1 VVPIYTRRY
10 GAGIPVEGQVKKTIL
25 SLMAALAL
33 TACGQ
38 GATGGSEAGGARNQI
53 RIVGSS
59 TVYPFSVAVAERFAQ
74 ANTNFGAPIVEST
87 GTGSGM
93 QLFCGGVGP
102 QHPDVSNA
110 SRRIKATEIELCN
123 RNGVQQII
131 EVPIGIDGLALI
143 ESAGRPTNFSLSERD
158 IYAALAANPFGR
170 PQTARTWRDV
180 NPALPNVPIRVYGP
194 PPTSGTRDSFAE
206 LILDKGCDSDP
217 AMEAL
222 KESDSDRHQQVCR
235 QLREDGAFI
244 EAGENDN
251 LLVQRVAENQG
262 AIGILGYSFLEE
274 NTDRVRGIPVQGVAP
289 TAETIQNFT
298 YPGARRLYI
307 YVKGEHLTAIPG
319 LREFLTAFSQA
330 WNPGGYLTQRGMI
343 ALPDNERQAALQ
355 AVQNPRPVTA
365 ADRQQ
370 R

>member
-1 VVPIYTRRY
+1 M
-10 GAGIPVEGQVKKTIL
+10 EGQVKKTLI
-25 SLMAALAL
+25 SMFAAALAL
-33 TACGQ
+33 AGCGQ
-38 GATGGSEAGGARNQI
+38 GATGGGEGGSRNQI

-59 TVYPFSVAVAERFAQ
+59 TVYPFAVAVAERFHQ
-74 ANTNFGAPIVEST
+74 ANPSFSAPVVEST
-87 GTGSGM
+87 GTGGGM
-93 QLFCGGVGP
+93 NLFCGGVGP
-102 QHPDVSNA
+102 QHPDISNA
-110 SRRIKATEIELCN
+110 SRRIKAGEIEQCN

-131 EVPIGIDGLALI
+131 EVPVGIDGLALI
-143 ESAGRPTNFSLSERD
+143 ESSGRPTGFQLTARD

-206 LILDKGCDSDP
+206 LILDQGCDTDP

-235 QLREDGAFI
+235 QIREDGAYI

-262 AIGILGYSFLEE
+262 AIGVLGYSFLEE
-274 NTDRVRGIPVQGVAP
+274 NGERVRGIPIGGVTP

-307 YVKGEHLTAIPG
+307 YVKGEHLNAIPG
-319 LREFLTAFSQA
+319 LREFLTAFSQG
-330 WNPGGYLTQRGMI
+330 WGPGGYLAERGMI
-343 ALPDNERQAALQ
+343 PLPESERQAAL
-355 AVQNPRPVTA
+355 AAIQNPRPITVR
-365 ADRQQ
+365 DLQ
-370 R
+370 